1 MRFAFVIALAA
12 CSHRDA
18 DKLANV
24 EQALDSI
31 GDQVAADARAAIAH
45 PPKSRLGVAEIYAA
59 VTPLAVLRQTQTL
72 ARFGVTPADVA
83 AVAADHPDA
92 IDHLLSRAQPALDQL
107 GAAIASLPPVDAS
120 DCAALEVKVAVLAK
134 GLPADRSYAQMLA
147 TGLTQCAGS
156 GAAPPVS
163 AN

>member
-1 MRFAFVIALAA
+1 VKRVVLALALAA
-12 CSHRDA
+12 CSHA
-18 DKLANV
+18 DKRPQV
-24 EQALDSI
+24 EQALEAI
-31 GDQVAADARAAIAH
+31 GDQAAADAHAAIAH

-107 GAAIASLPPVDAS
+107 GAAIVSLPPVDAS
-120 DCAALEVKVAVLAK
+120 DCAALDAKVAVLAK

-147 TGLTQCAGS
+147 TGLAQCAAS
-156 GAAPPVS
+156 GGAPPVS